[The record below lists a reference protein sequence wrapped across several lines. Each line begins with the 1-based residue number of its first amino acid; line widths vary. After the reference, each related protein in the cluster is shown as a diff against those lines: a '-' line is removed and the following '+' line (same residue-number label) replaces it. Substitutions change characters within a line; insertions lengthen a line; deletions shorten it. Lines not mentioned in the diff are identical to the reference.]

1 MKTFTIR
8 SKEPV
13 IVMPI
18 KEYESIMETIE
29 ILKDK
34 EIMKQIRESE
44 LQRKKGRKSVS
55 FEKIKK
61 KAGF

>member
-1 MKTFTIR
+1 MTESEAE
-8 SKEPV
+8 SKLLEAV
-13 IVMPI
+13 FGQQVQT
-18 KEYESIMETIE
+18 KFDEQR
-29 ILKDK
+29 L
-34 EIMKQIRESE
+34 KQIRESE

>member
-34 EIMKQIRESE
+34 QIMKQIKETES
-44 LQRKKGRKSVS
+44 QRKRRGKSVS